1 MVTASSSA
9 YDVEA
14 KKRSKKTQKERKLLS
29 VCGNFILSCHR
40 ESFGELFASFYYK
53 LLILELRCCKI
64 NFRNVVNF
72 SCQTQKFFN
81 LIHQLV
87 TNVLYCLS
95 VCKKTTLSLEEDIAM
110 ALRVDEELCSGCELC
125 VQICPDVFEM
135 DSTGISKVK
144 EGADENLEC
153 VDEAIDSCP
162 TAAII
167 RE

>member
-1 MVTASSSA
+1 
-9 YDVEA
+9 
-14 KKRSKKTQKERKLLS
+14 
-29 VCGNFILSCHR
+29 
-40 ESFGELFASFYYK
+40 
-53 LLILELRCCKI
+53 
-64 NFRNVVNF
+64 
-72 SCQTQKFFN
+72 
-81 LIHQLV
+81 
-87 TNVLYCLS
+87 
-95 VCKKTTLSLEEDIAM
+95 M

-167 RE
+167 QE